1 MTRVLLLLAALVAFT
16 PAAMADNG
24 LQRFE
29 REIKPQLEVQKLTY
43 RSSEALGDQGFALN
57 DVVVVMPP
65 SPETDNK
72 PSTVKIDKVTVDAID
87 FDRLKKNSEDLP
99 HFAKV
104 RFEGVTGDDNAA
116 NSLAAYGLPR
126 MPADLVLDYKF
137 DSAAKRLTLN
147 ALEISLRGQGR
158 VSLSLVMDGI
168 DGKTSGVDDAKDSGR
183 LQSASLVIDDKGII
197 AHVLAANA
205 KSQGTKPEGLV
216 SLAQMTI
223 ASLAGQQDA
232 ESIKAFDAVAS
243 FVGDWKA
250 PKGPITINLTPA
262 KGAGLA
268 DLAALM
274 MPNAL
279 RQTLGLQVTYAG
291 TRPGAAVAGPPNK

>member
-1 MTRVLLLLAALVAFT
+1 MSRVLLLLAALLAFT
-16 PAAMADNG
+16 PAAMADDG

-43 RSSEALGDQGFALN
+43 RTGEALGDQGFVLN

-72 PSTVKIDKVTVDAID
+72 PSTVNIDKVTVDAID
-87 FDRLKKNSEDLP
+87 FDHLKETSEDLP
-99 HFAKV
+99 HFIKLKL
-104 RFEGVTGDDNAA
+104 EGVTGDDNAA
-116 NSLAAYGLPR
+116 KSMAAYGLSKA
-126 MPADLVLDYKF
+126 PADLVLDYRF
-137 DSAAKRLTLN
+137 DGAAKRLTLN
-147 ALEISLRGQGR
+147 TLEIGLRGQGR
-158 VSLSLVMDGI
+158 MSLSLVMDGI
-168 DGKTSGVDDAKDSGR
+168 NGKASDVDDARDSGR
-183 LQSASLVIDDKGII
+183 LQSALLVIDDKGII

-205 KSQGTKPEGLV
+205 KAQGAKPEGLV
-216 SLAQMTI
+216 SLALTTI

-250 PKGPITINLTPA
+250 PKGPITIRLTPA
-262 KGAGLA
+262 KGASLA
-268 DLAALM
+268 DLGALM

-279 RQTLGLQVTYAG
+279 RQVLGLEVTYVG
-291 TRPGAAVAGPPNK
+291 TRPGAAVAGPTVK